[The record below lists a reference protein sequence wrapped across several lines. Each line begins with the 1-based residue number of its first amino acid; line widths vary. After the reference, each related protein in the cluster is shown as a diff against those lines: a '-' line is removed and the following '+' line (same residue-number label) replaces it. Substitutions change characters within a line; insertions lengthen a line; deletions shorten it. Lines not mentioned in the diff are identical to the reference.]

1 MNLQAEQSRFG
12 VGQVAPQLGSA
23 TPERSAPSATEV
35 RPVLDPARQHSGE
48 QASRQPRSA
57 GRVGQR
63 AGPGSRRARTT
74 QPSANRGFT
83 NAGSRDNANRNSPS
97 THGANGDTTGSRQTR
112 SAPDWRRG
120 AAACKR
126 DGANSTHHLQRQP
139 AYCRGQHW
147 RAIAPSIRTIYVR
160 ALRKLLH
167 IEPTSYRYCR
177 AQRCSWAPDCS
188 LGLNNLMRRPPLR
201 ARSTRPMGSPTPAR
215 GRSRTAIARRA
226 AAPSASADERAPTP
240 GLQIPGEAG
249 PALLRL

>member
-1 MNLQAEQSRFG
+1 MQAEQSRFG
-12 VGQVAPQLGSA
+12 AGQVAPHLGSA

-35 RPVLDPARQHSGE
+35 RPVQDPRAPAKRRAP
-48 QASRQPRSA
+48 ASRQPRSA

-63 AGPGSRRARTT
+63 SGAGSWRRARTT

-83 NAGSRDNANRNSPS
+83 NAGSRDNANRNSLS
-97 THGANGDTTGSRQTR
+97 THGANGDTRGSRQTR

-139 AYCRGQHW
+139 AYWRGQDC
-147 RAIAPSIRTIYVR
+147 RATAPSIRTIYVR

-177 AQRCSWAPDCS
+177 AQGCSWAPNYS
-188 LGLNNLMRRPPLR
+188 LGLNNLMRQPPLR
-201 ARSTRPMGSPTPAR
+201 ARSTRFQWAPLPRHGVGA
-215 GRSRTAIARRA
+215 ARRLREGQPLQA
-226 AAPSASADERAPTP
+226 HRRMSARPPQGCRSLERP
-240 GLQIPGEAG
+240 GQHF
-249 PALLRL
+249 

>member
-1 MNLQAEQSRFG
+1 VNLQAEQSRFG

-35 RPVLDPARQHSGE
+35 RPVLDPARQQSGE

-177 AQRCSWAPDCS
+177 AQGCSWAPNYS
-188 LGLNNLMRRPPLR
+188 LGLNNLMRQPPLR
-201 ARSTRPMGSPTPAR
+201 ARSTRFQWAPLPRHGVGA
-215 GRSRTAIARRA
+215 ARRLREGQPLQA
-226 AAPSASADERAPTP
+226 HRRMSARPPQGCRSLERP
-240 GLQIPGEAG
+240 GQHY
-249 PALLRL
+249 

>member
-1 MNLQAEQSRFG
+1 MQAEQSRFG

-35 RPVLDPARQHSGE
+35 RPVLDPARQQSGE

-63 AGPGSRRARTT
+63 SGAGSWRRARTT

-177 AQRCSWAPDCS
+177 AQGCSWAPNYS
-188 LGLNNLMRRPPLR
+188 LGLNNLMRQPPLR
-201 ARSTRPMGSPTPAR
+201 ARSTRFQWAPLPRHGVGA
-215 GRSRTAIARRA
+215 ARRLREGQPLQA
-226 AAPSASADERAPTP
+226 HRRMSARPPQGCRSLERP
-240 GLQIPGEAG
+240 GQHF
-249 PALLRL
+249 